1 MFLTVKQRTGQK
13 TTEII
18 INFRASS
25 AFSAHFALGTPKF
38 WGIECGFTV
47 KVHSIS
53 TSGVIGLSQNTP
65 PVRAMSQLAAADDRQ
80 YGQQKYMDS
89 FHDISVSE

>member
-1 MFLTVKQRTGQK
+1 MFLTVKQQTDQK

-18 INFRASS
+18 IYFRASS

-47 KVHSIS
+47 KVHWIYPSTRIS
-53 TSGVIGLSQNTP
+53 HLLPVFLSRHQELSGRRRILH
-65 PVRAMSQLAAADDRQ
+65 RF
-80 YGQQKYMDS
+80 GQCRN
-89 FHDISVSE
+89 